1 MSALGLAESP
11 EPADRL
17 FIKRVLP
24 SVRYLSV
31 KTNAYESAIVL
42 TYIWF
47 GTLAGEESPN
57 RVRRQPWLYTF
68 DPVCEEI

>member
-17 FIKRVLP
+17 FIKLMLP
-24 SVRYLSV
+24 SVRVFSV
-31 KTNAYESAIVL
+31 KTNAYEGAIVL
-42 TYIWF
+42 TCIWF

-57 RVRRQPWLYTF
+57 RIRRQPWPYTS